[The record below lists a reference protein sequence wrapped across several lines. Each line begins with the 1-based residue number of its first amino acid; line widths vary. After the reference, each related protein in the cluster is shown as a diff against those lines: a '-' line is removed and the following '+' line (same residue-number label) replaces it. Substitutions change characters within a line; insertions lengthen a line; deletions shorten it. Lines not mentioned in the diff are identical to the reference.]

1 MKAPKGVPEKNWQRA
16 KLALRAAGMP
26 SDRIERLATIR
37 QMNLYIWLVTV
48 MQHPWQFVADNEEE
62 LLKPK
67 IDKSIVKYK
76 GKKAT

>member
-1 MKAPKGVPEKNWQRA
+1 MNAPAKVNEKQWHKSQ
-16 KLALRAAGMP
+16 LALKAAGMP
-26 SDRIERLATIR
+26 DDKIKKINTLRK
-37 QMNLYIWLVTV
+37 MNLYTWLVIV